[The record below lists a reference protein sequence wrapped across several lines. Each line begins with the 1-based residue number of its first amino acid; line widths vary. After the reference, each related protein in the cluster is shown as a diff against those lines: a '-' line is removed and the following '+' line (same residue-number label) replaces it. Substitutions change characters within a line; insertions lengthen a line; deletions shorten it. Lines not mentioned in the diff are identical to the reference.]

1 MSQNLLREICLDT
14 IDGLRHLEYYLDG
27 YKACCGEVGGGGQ
40 GRNVGFIAIP
50 IIVVIGWATKR
61 TSITLY

>member
-1 MSQNLLREICLDT
+1 M
-14 IDGLRHLEYYLDG
+14 GG
-27 YKACCGEVGGGGQ
+27 GGGGGGQ

-50 IIVVIGWATKR
+50 VIVVIGWATKR